1 MACQKCDVPLCCNA
15 KNSCFVD
22 YHTKVYYWQ

>member
-22 YHTKVYYWQ
+22 YHTKAYY